1 MFSPYSSLPVTP
13 ADFLDRWGWYFWI
26 GALITASTLTVSVFA
41 IPNDHAEIK
50 LHKVKMDWW
59 GSITM
64 IVGLILVTFAL
75 TESSHAP
82 QGWRTPYIPTLLIVG
97 LLSLGATGYIEL
109 RVAEQPLIPAEV
121 FKIPSMMALFVSLTL
136 LYGSWGIYIVYG
148 TQYFQNIMHASPLL
162 VVAWYTPTAV
172 AGLLISMAE
181 GFVLHL
187 IPGQVLLIAAGL
199 GALGAQ
205 LLIALL
211 PAGGGSTL
219 YWPYLFPAMVMST
232 IGIDM
237 AVNVL
242 TVFVTTQLPSA
253 QQGLAGGLINT
264 ILQLGVAFILAFADI
279 AQTAVEPEHGLRQAY
294 KATFWLGVGV
304 AGLSLGLMTVWGRI
318 PRAVSDLTV
327 DEKRE
332 LAAAARQEEALSKE
346 KDEGRNEIAV
356 GNEEAAK
363 S

>member
-1 MFSPYSSLPVTP
+1 M
-13 ADFLDRWGWYFWI
+13 
-26 GALITASTLTVSVFA
+26 
-41 IPNDHAEIK
+41 
-50 LHKVKMDWW
+50 
-59 GSITM
+59 TM

-82 QGWRTPYIPTLLIVG
+82 QGWRTPYIPTLLVVG
-97 LLSLGATGYIEL
+97 LLSLAATAYIEL
-109 RVAEQPLIPAEV
+109 RKAEQPLIPAEI
-121 FKIPSMMALFVSLTL
+121 FQIPSMTALFVSLTL

-148 TQYFQNIMHASPLL
+148 TQYFQTIMHATPLQ

-211 PAGGGSTL
+211 PAGGSSL
-219 YWPYLFPAMVMST
+219 YWPWIFPAMVMST

-279 AQTAVEPEHGLRQAY
+279 AQTAVEPEHGLRRAY

-332 LAAAARQEEALSKE
+332 LAAAAQREVALERQHEDVLSKE
-346 KDEGRNEIAV
+346 GAGVSNGGRS
-356 GNEEAAK
+356 EEAARI
-363 S
+363 